1 MIRIKMAVLKH
12 GYDASLQPAS
22 YSRRP
27 EFLFMASKIA
37 VQSSD
42 TIILPEFTWDD
53 PLIRRYDLNGPRY
66 TSYPTAVEFNQ
77 TYPIGD
83 MVRAAARSKAIGRPL
98 SLYTHIPFCAHL
110 CYYCAC
116 NKVITKKRNNAQP
129 YVQRLLKEA
138 AMQAE
143 LFGADRPVKQ
153 LHLGG
158 GTPTFLPRD
167 VMRELMHGYGELF
180 NLQTDGSHDY
190 SIEIDPRE
198 VDQDTLSALWELGF
212 NRISLGVQDVN
223 PQVQKAVNRVQ
234 PKEMTRGV
242 LNEARRLGFGSIN
255 LDLIYGLPYQTP
267 DSFAE
272 TLEEVID
279 MSPDRLSV
287 FSYAHLPERFYPQTR
302 LKGDTMP
309 SPQQKL
315 TILHNTINR
324 LLDAGYEYI
333 GMDHFAKPDDSLAV
347 AQRAGRLHRNFQGYT
362 THSDCDLVSLG
373 VSAIG
378 QTDDAYF
385 QNNHDLPS
393 WKAAIDSG
401 QLAIT
406 KGVNLTRD
414 DRLRRWVIGQL
425 ICQFRLDRQQFTA
438 EWNED
443 FDQYFADE
451 LSRLKPMMAD
461 ELIADNGRVLQVQ
474 PAGRLLIRA
483 ICQIFDAYRKEGATK
498 RFSRII

>member
-1 MIRIKMAVLKH
+1 
-12 GYDASLQPAS
+12 
-22 YSRRP
+22 
-27 EFLFMASKIA
+27 MASNSTPQTA
-37 VQSSD
+37 ES
-42 TIILPEFTWDD
+42 TLPEFIWDD
-53 PLIRRYDLNGPRY
+53 ALIRRYDLSGPRY

-77 TYPIGD
+77 NYPVEQ
-83 MVRAAARSKAIGRPL
+83 MVEAAARSKASNRPL
-98 SLYTHIPFCAHL
+98 SLYTHLPFCAHL

-116 NKVITKKRNNAQP
+116 NKVITKKRDKAMP
-129 YVQRLLKEA
+129 YVERVLKEA

-153 LHLGG
+153 LHWGG
-158 GTPTFLPRD
+158 GTPTFLPKD
-167 VMRELMHGYGELF
+167 VMQELMAGYAELF
-180 NLQTDGSHDY
+180 NLQSGGEHDY
-190 SIEIDPRE
+190 SVEIDPRE
-198 VDQDTLSALWELGF
+198 VDQDTLPTLWQLGF

-223 PQVQKAVNRVQ
+223 PEVQKAVNRIQ
-234 PKEMTRGV
+234 PREMTEAV
-242 LNEARRLGFGSIN
+242 LREARNLGFGSIN
-255 LDLIYGLPYQTP
+255 LDLIYGLPHQTP
-267 DSFAE
+267 ASFAD
-272 TLEEVID
+272 TLEAVIE

-287 FSYAHLPERFYPQTR
+287 FSYAHLPDRFYPQTR
-302 LKGDTMP
+302 IQSDTLP

-324 LLDAGYEYI
+324 LLEAGYEYI

-385 QNNHDLPS
+385 QNNHDLPAWEAS
-393 WKAAIDSG
+393 IDAG
-401 QLAIT
+401 KLAIT

-414 DRLRRWVIGQL
+414 DRIRRWVIGQL
-425 ICQFRLDRQQFTA
+425 ICQFRLDRQQFSA
-438 EWNED
+438 HWQEN
-443 FDQYFADE
+443 FDSYFADE
-451 LSRLKPMMAD
+451 LARLKPMMAD
-461 ELIADNGRVLQVQ
+461 ELIGDDGQVLQVE

-483 ICQIFDAYRKEGATK
+483 ICQIFDFYRKEGASQ

>member
-1 MIRIKMAVLKH
+1 
-12 GYDASLQPAS
+12 
-22 YSRRP
+22 
-27 EFLFMASKIA
+27 MASNPA
-37 VQSSD
+37 PQTAES
-42 TIILPEFTWDD
+42 TLPEFIWDD
-53 PLIRRYDLNGPRY
+53 ALIKRYDLSGPRY
-66 TSYPTAVEFNQ
+66 TSYPTAVEFDQN
-77 TYPIGD
+77 YPVEQ
-83 MVRAAARSKAIGRPL
+83 MMQAAARSKASNRPL

-116 NKVITKKRNNAQP
+116 NKVITKKRDNAMP
-129 YVQRLLKEA
+129 YVERLLKEA
-138 AMQAE
+138 AMQSK

-153 LHLGG
+153 LHWGG
-158 GTPTFLPRD
+158 GTPTWLPKD
-167 VMRELMHGYGELF
+167 VMQELMAGYAELF
-180 NLQTDGSHDY
+180 NLQSGDERDY
-190 SIEIDPRE
+190 SVEIDPRE
-198 VDQDTLSALWELGF
+198 VDQDTLPTLWKLGF
-212 NRISLGVQDVN
+212 NRISLGVQDLN
-223 PQVQKAVNRVQ
+223 PEVQKAVNRIQ
-234 PKEMTRGV
+234 PREMTEAV
-242 LNEARRLGFGSIN
+242 LNEARQLGFHSIN
-255 LDLIYGLPYQTP
+255 LDLIYGLPHQTP
-267 DSFAE
+267 ESFAE
-272 TLEEVID
+272 TLEAVLE

-287 FSYAHLPERFYPQTR
+287 FSYAHLPDRFYPQTR
-302 LKGDTMP
+302 IKNDTLP

-324 LLDAGYEYI
+324 LLEAGYEYI

-385 QNNHDLPS
+385 QNNHDLPTWEAS
-393 WKAAIDSG
+393 IDAG
-401 QLAIT
+401 KLAIT

-425 ICQFRLDRQQFTA
+425 ICQFRLDRQQFAA

-443 FDQYFADE
+443 FDRYFADE
-451 LSRLKPMMAD
+451 LSRLKPMIAD
-461 ELIADNGRVLQVQ
+461 ELICDNGQVLQVE

-483 ICQIFDAYRKEGATK
+483 ICQIFDLYRKEGASQ

>member
-1 MIRIKMAVLKH
+1 MTSR
-12 GYDASLQPAS
+12 PAPKTAES
-22 YSRRP
+22 
-27 EFLFMASKIA
+27 
-37 VQSSD
+37 
-42 TIILPEFTWDD
+42 TLPEFMWDD
-53 PLIRRYDLNGPRY
+53 ALIKRYDLSGPRY
-66 TSYPTAVEFNQ
+66 TSYPTAVEFDQN
-77 TYPIGD
+77 YPVEQ
-83 MVRAAARSKAIGRPL
+83 MVEAAARSKASNRPL
-98 SLYTHIPFCAHL
+98 SLYTHLPFCAHL

-116 NKVITKKRNNAQP
+116 NKVITKKRDKAMP
-129 YVQRLLKEA
+129 YVERVLKEA
-138 AMQAE
+138 AMQSK

-153 LHLGG
+153 LHWGG

-167 VMRELMHGYGELF
+167 VMQELMGGYAELF
-180 NLQTDGSHDY
+180 NLQSGAEHDY
-190 SIEIDPRE
+190 SVEIDPRE
-198 VDQDTLSALWELGF
+198 VDQDTLPTLWELGF

-223 PQVQKAVNRVQ
+223 PEVQKAVNRIQ
-234 PKEMTRGV
+234 PREMTEAV
-242 LNEARRLGFGSIN
+242 LKEARRLGFGSIN
-255 LDLIYGLPYQTP
+255 LDLIYGLPHQTP
-267 DSFAE
+267 ESFSE
-272 TLEEVID
+272 TLEAVLE

-287 FSYAHLPERFYPQTR
+287 FSYAHLPDRFYPQTR
-302 LKGDTMP
+302 IKNDTLP

-324 LLDAGYEYI
+324 LLEAGYEYI

-385 QNNHDLPS
+385 QNNHDLPAWEAS
-393 WKAAIDSG
+393 IDAG

-406 KGVNLTRD
+406 KGVNLSRD

-425 ICQFRLDRQQFTA
+425 ICQFRLDRQQFAA
-438 EWNED
+438 EWQED
-443 FDQYFADE
+443 FDSYFADE
-451 LSRLKPMMAD
+451 LARLRPMIVD
-461 ELIADNGRVLQVQ
+461 ELIGDNGQILQVE

-483 ICQIFDAYRKEGATK
+483 ICQIFDLYRKEGASQ

>member
-1 MIRIKMAVLKH
+1 MPRIPAASSHHTHRVFIMATN
-12 GYDASLQPAS
+12 PAPQTAES
-22 YSRRP
+22 
-27 EFLFMASKIA
+27 
-37 VQSSD
+37 
-42 TIILPEFTWDD
+42 TLPEFIWDD
-53 PLIRRYDLNGPRY
+53 ALIKRYDLSGPRY

-77 TYPIGD
+77 SYPVEQ
-83 MVRAAARSKAIGRPL
+83 MVEAAARSKASDHPL
-98 SLYTHIPFCAHL
+98 SLYTHLPFCAHL

-116 NKVITKKRNNAQP
+116 NKVITKKRDKAMP
-129 YVQRLLKEA
+129 YVERLLKEA
-138 AMQAE
+138 AMQSK

-153 LHLGG
+153 LHWGG
-158 GTPTFLPRD
+158 GTPTFLPND
-167 VMRELMHGYGELF
+167 VMQELMAGYAELF
-180 NLQTDGSHDY
+180 NLQSGDERDY
-190 SIEIDPRE
+190 SVEIDPRE
-198 VDQDTLSALWELGF
+198 VDQDTLPTLWKLGF

-223 PQVQKAVNRVQ
+223 PQVQKAVNRIQ
-234 PKEMTRGV
+234 PREMTEAV
-242 LNEARRLGFGSIN
+242 LNEARQLGFRSTHF
-255 LDLIYGLPYQTP
+255 DLIYGLPHQTP
-267 DSFAE
+267 ESFAD
-272 TLEEVID
+272 TLEVVLE

-287 FSYAHLPERFYPQTR
+287 FSYAHLPDRFYPQTR
-302 LKGDTMP
+302 IKNDTLP

-324 LLDAGYEYI
+324 LLEAGYEYI

-393 WKAAIDSG
+393 WEAAIDSG

-425 ICQFRLDRQQFTA
+425 ICQFRLDRQQFA
-438 EWNED
+438 AQWNED

-451 LSRLKPMMAD
+451 LARLRPMIVD
-461 ELIADNGRVLQVQ
+461 ELICDNGQVLQVE

-483 ICQIFDAYRKEGATK
+483 ICQIFDLYRKEGASQ
-498 RFSRII
+498 RFSRIICTLSIRGR

>member
-1 MIRIKMAVLKH
+1 
-12 GYDASLQPAS
+12 
-22 YSRRP
+22 
-27 EFLFMASKIA
+27 MASNPA
-37 VQSSD
+37 PQTAES
-42 TIILPEFTWDD
+42 TLPEFIWNDA
-53 PLIRRYDLNGPRY
+53 LIKRYDLSGPRY
-66 TSYPTAVEFNQ
+66 TSYPTAVEFDQN
-77 TYPIGD
+77 YPVEQ
-83 MVRAAARSKAIGRPL
+83 MMQAAARSKASNRPL

-116 NKVITKKRNNAQP
+116 NKVITKKRDNAMP
-129 YVQRLLKEA
+129 YVERLLKEA
-138 AMQAE
+138 AMQSK

-153 LHLGG
+153 LHWGG
-158 GTPTFLPRD
+158 GTPTWLPKD
-167 VMRELMHGYGELF
+167 VMQELMAGYAELF
-180 NLQTDGSHDY
+180 NLQSDDERDY
-190 SIEIDPRE
+190 SVEIDPRE
-198 VDQDTLSALWELGF
+198 VDQDTLPTLWKLGF
-212 NRISLGVQDVN
+212 NRISLGVQDLN
-223 PQVQKAVNRVQ
+223 PEVQKAVNRIQ
-234 PKEMTRGV
+234 PREMTEAV
-242 LNEARRLGFGSIN
+242 LNEARQLGFHSIN
-255 LDLIYGLPYQTP
+255 LDLIYGLPHQTP
-267 DSFAE
+267 ESFAE
-272 TLEEVID
+272 TLEAVLE

-287 FSYAHLPERFYPQTR
+287 FSYAHLPDRFYPQTR
-302 LKGDTMP
+302 IKNDTLP

-324 LLDAGYEYI
+324 LLEAGYEYI

-385 QNNHDLPS
+385 QNNHDLPTWEAS
-393 WKAAIDSG
+393 IDAG
-401 QLAIT
+401 KLAIT

-425 ICQFRLDRQQFTA
+425 ICQFRLDRQQFAA

-443 FDQYFADE
+443 FDRYFADE
-451 LSRLKPMMAD
+451 LSRLKPMIVD
-461 ELIADNGRVLQVQ
+461 ELICDNGQVLQVE

-483 ICQIFDAYRKEGATK
+483 ICQIFDLYRKEGASQ